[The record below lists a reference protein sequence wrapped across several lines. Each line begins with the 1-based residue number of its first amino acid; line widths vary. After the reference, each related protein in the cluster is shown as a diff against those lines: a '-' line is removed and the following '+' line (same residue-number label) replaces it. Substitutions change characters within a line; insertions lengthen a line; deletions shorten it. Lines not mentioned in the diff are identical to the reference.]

1 MKYGD
6 KSFNFYIILILLI
19 VLFESIAQY
28 HIKKSKTTHGL
39 LFLAIGM
46 LSYSIVCLLLKKC
59 YDFNGMGIT
68 NFVWSVVSIISMLT
82 IGNIVFGEKL
92 TKYDFIGILL
102 SVSGLY
108 LIFVYDHD
116 N

>member
-6 KSFNFYIILILLI
+6 RDFKFYIFLILLI

-28 HIKKSKTTHGL
+28 HIKKSKVNHSI

-82 IGNIVFGEKL
+82 IGNLIFGEKL
-92 TKYDFIGILL
+92 TKYDFIGILF
-102 SVSGLY
+102 SISGLY
-108 LIFVYDHD
+108 LIFVYQHD
-116 N
+116 K